1 MKIITGRWQVAA
13 DDAVG
18 YEEAAAMVLKAV
30 RGIGNV
36 DLPAKGETLLPRPAL
51 FACAD
56 IKRGPETRP
65 KKEGKP

>member
-1 MKIITGRWQVAA
+1 
-13 DDAVG
+13 
-18 YEEAAAMVLKAV
+18 MVLKAV